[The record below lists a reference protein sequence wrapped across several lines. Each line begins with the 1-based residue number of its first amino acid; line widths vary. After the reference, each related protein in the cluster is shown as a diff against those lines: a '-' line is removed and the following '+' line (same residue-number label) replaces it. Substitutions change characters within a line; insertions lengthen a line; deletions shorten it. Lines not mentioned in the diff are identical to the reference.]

1 MNRFS
6 FLALASMFSISSCS
20 ENINYHGV
28 YFDKADLDKVTLK
41 TKEKLEEKYGK
52 PSYRSLS
59 NPQEVFYM
67 GYKTRTR
74 SILPPELIDRT
85 VTKIL
90 YSKVNGD
97 EILEIQN
104 LELAPCSTNYINE
117 ETSTPPLDG
126 TWKNLIDPKLS
137 NS

>member
-6 FLALASMFSISSCS
+6 FLAFASMLVVSSCS

-28 YFDKADLDKVTLK
+28 YFDKADLNKITLK
-41 TKEKLEEKYGK
+41 TKGKLEEKYGK
-52 PSYRSLS
+52 PSYKRLS

-74 SILPPELIDRT
+74 SILPPEIIDRT
-85 VTKIL
+85 VTKVL
-90 YSKVNGD
+90 YNKD

-104 LELAPCSTNYINE
+104 LELEPASDNYMND
-117 ETSTPPLDG
+117 ETPTPSLDG